1 MITCRN
7 VCQVLLVCVCFII
20 VSCTDA
26 ASIESP
32 QSMNDVS
39 AETPVA
45 MQSTAQVVDPTIA
58 APTLTPLQSNDT
70 IAIPLTA
77 VLWQDTFDN
86 PASGWEPRYEVTQTD
101 YNRVDP
107 VALADPRLY
116 AWNGYDNGGYSFYL
130 PGIPDMAGDTAAV
143 LWDFNATYQLPAYPY
158 RVRADV
164 AVNPAGNGML
174 LLDYVGDFG
183 AIDKGDGIAVTWGHN
198 DGRSY
203 KYVDVW
209 QLTVYE
215 FHQGRTWA
223 LGCSN
228 AALSNL
234 VSSTSSA
241 VVDVDATAIDVTIY
255 GGNGRVEYTATCA
268 RVQPGQGSAVR
279 HLGIG
284 SVYTRPVV
292 PGNDYNT
299 LTFEDVYV
307 MAGESVTG
315 GADFFQVR
323 GGCVVGWMGYW
334 EDEGDVAIDVVSAIE
349 SQTDCRNGYAS
360 FSSDFPGYGVER
372 IAMPNADMLTGAW
385 ACGGDA
391 PTSRFRF
398 ERRGDDVTLMV
409 GDTAWYVYYAKDV
422 EDNLRGHTITDVP
435 TEAYIV
441 TDSTQGGNMQTFE
454 SVDVVQIG
462 DGISVRGQ
470 HNYYFTIDGD
480 QIITNWT
487 ALPCTRE

>member
-1 MITCRN
+1 MELHRVLRN
-7 VCQVLLVCVCFII
+7 AIVVCISVMMA
-20 VSCTDA
+20 SCTSATSNEA
-26 ASIESP
+26 ALLSDETSV
-32 QSMNDVS
+32 N
-39 AETPVA
+39 TPVVT
-45 MQSTAQVVDPTIA
+45 QTLVPVVEPTAVAQIQPT
-58 APTLTPLQSNDT
+58 PQPNDE
-70 IAIPLTA
+70 IAIPLGD

-86 PASGWEPRYEVTQTD
+86 PTSGWEPRYEVTQTD

-107 VALADPRLY
+107 VTLADTRLH
-116 AWNGYDNGGYSFYL
+116 AWNGYDSGGYRFYL
-130 PGIPDMAGDTAAV
+130 PGIPELAGDTAAM
-143 LWDFNATYQLPAYPY
+143 LWDFNPTYQLPTYPY
-158 RVRADV
+158 RVRADIS
-164 AVNPAGNGML
+164 VNPAGNAML
-174 LLDYVGDFG
+174 LLDYIGDFG
-183 AIDKGDGIAVTWGHN
+183 AVDKGDGIAVIWGHS

-215 FHQGRTWA
+215 FHQGRSWA
-223 LGCSN
+223 LGCSSD
-228 AALSNL
+228 ALSPL
-234 VSSTSSA
+234 VSPTSSA
-241 VVDVDATAIDVTIY
+241 VIDVDATAISVSIF
-255 GGNGRVEYTATCA
+255 GNEGVSHTATCT

-284 SVYTRPVV
+284 SVYARPVV

-299 LTFEDVYV
+299 LTYEDVYV
-307 MAGESVTG
+307 MAGESVMS
-315 GADFFQVR
+315 GAAAYPEIT
-323 GGCVVGWMGYW
+323 GGCVPAWMGYW
-334 EDEGDVAIDVVSAIE
+334 DNEQSVDVVSAIE

-398 ERRGDDVTLMV
+398 ERRGGDVMLMV
-409 GDTAWYVYYAKDV
+409 GDSARYVYYAKDV
-422 EDNLRGHTITDVP
+422 EDTLRGYAITDVP

-441 TDSTQGGNMQTFE
+441 TDSTRGGNMQTFE
-454 SVDVVQIG
+454 PVDVVQIG

-470 HNYYFTIDGD
+470 HNYYFTIEGD